1 MMAQAQAQHHH
12 AQMRQMGLGTQTLG
26 RHHSPNHMRQNS
38 GKFKKNEIMVNLK
51 N

>member
-1 MMAQAQAQHHH
+1 MMVAQAQAQHHH

-38 GKFKKNEIMVNLK
+38 GEFERI
-51 N
+51 